1 MLPNHLRSLA
11 YLNITLINSNLKYCS
26 VNPSSQL
33 FLTSIRN
40 NATNYRH
47 FCDDHFQS
55 CHDLQV
61 W

>member
-1 MLPNHLRSLA
+1 MFPNHLRSLA
-11 YLNITLINSNLKYCS
+11 YLDITLINSNLKYCS

-40 NATNYRH
+40 NARNYRH

-55 CHDLQV
+55 YHDLQV